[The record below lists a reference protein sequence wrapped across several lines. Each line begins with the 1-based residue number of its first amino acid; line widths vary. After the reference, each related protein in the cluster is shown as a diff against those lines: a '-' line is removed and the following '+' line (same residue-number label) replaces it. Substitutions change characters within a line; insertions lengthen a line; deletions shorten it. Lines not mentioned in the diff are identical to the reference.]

1 MRRSDW
7 LVLFILVGVPAA
19 TLAQARPTAREVVDR
34 IKQNIGVPWT
44 EPTVDTFKDGDPAT
58 PVTGIAV
65 TMMATFD
72 VLRRASAQGANLV
85 ITHEPTFYDHFDKL
99 DVLEADND
107 SVTAAK
113 RAFIR
118 EHRMVVVRMHDHWH
132 RRRPEPMSANLARVL
147 GWARYQTPESDRLYR
162 VPEITL
168 AELAATIRRRLPA
181 PTLRVV
187 GDSGLRVTRIGLS
200 PGAAGFDTHRKLLQQ
215 DAVEVLVIG
224 EAREWE
230 TVEYVADAVTAGR
243 KKALIILGHI
253 PSEQDGMEEFARWL
267 RPFVK
272 EVPVTFVPAMD
283 PFWAPRQRSG
293 RPLHPTP

>member
-1 MRRSDW
+1 MRTFLW
-7 LVLFILVGVPAA
+7 LAGALLALAPA
-19 TLAQARPTAREVVDR
+19 LSGQLPPPLTARDVVQR
-34 IKQNIGVPWT
+34 IQQNIGVPWT

-72 VLRRASAQGANLV
+72 VLQRAAARGANLV

-99 DVLEADND
+99 DVLEAEHD

-132 RRRPEPMSANLARVL
+132 RRRPEPMATDLARVL
-147 GWARYQTPESDRLYR
+147 GWERYRAGSEFLYR
-162 VPEITL
+162 LPETTL

-187 GDSGLRVTRIGLS
+187 GDSGLRVTRIGIA
-200 PGAAGFDTHRKLLQQ
+200 PGAAGFDAQRHLLQR
-215 DAVEVLVIG
+215 DEVEVLVIG

-230 TVEYVADAVTAGR
+230 TVEYVADAVSAGR
-243 KKALIILGHI
+243 RKALIILGHV
-253 PSEQDGMEEFARWL
+253 PSEQDGMEQFARWL
-267 RPFVK
+267 GGLVK
-272 EVPVTFVPAMD
+272 EVPIAFVPTAD
-283 PFWAPRQRSG
+283 PFWAPR
-293 RPLHPTP
+293 